1 MEEKKKA
8 LYRQMNMPVPERI
21 CATLVISFMAIVE
34 KNLFLVRGDG
44 SVLICPM
51 WKGRLHK
58 IYWKNRVYKC

>member
-1 MEEKKKA
+1 
-8 LYRQMNMPVPERI
+8 MNMPVPKLI

-34 KNLFLVRGDG
+34 KTLILVRGDG
-44 SVLICPM
+44 SVLVCPM